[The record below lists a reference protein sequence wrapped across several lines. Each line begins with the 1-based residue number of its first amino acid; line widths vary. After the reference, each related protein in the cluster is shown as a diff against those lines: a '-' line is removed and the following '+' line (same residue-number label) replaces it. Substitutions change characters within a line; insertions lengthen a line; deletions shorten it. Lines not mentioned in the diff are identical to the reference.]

1 MKNSYRYCHVGD
13 WKSPRLSGACL
24 VIATYDMRSDAYVID
39 VGDFDDWLYWWVNL
53 TFGAFDPQI
62 VFNDWMERYPDGE
75 DDEAWLIDYVNSSG
89 ANVRKINLEDAV

>member
-39 VGDFDDWLYWWVNL
+39 VLKSGTSRANAL
-53 TFGAFDPQI
+53 TEETLA
-62 VFNDWMERYPDGE
+62 MAK
-75 DDEAWLIDYVNSSG
+75 EACGLGFFQRSLDL
-89 ANVRKINLEDAV
+89 R